1 MLDWVPRSAAL
12 KPFAAGA
19 LLIAEISSGC
29 ARKSAP
35 PPPPPTVLVAPVKR
49 QDLPLFI
56 EAVGTLD
63 GFVNA
68 DIRARVK
75 GYLRT
80 QEYKDG
86 APVQE
91 GQLLFTI
98 EPQEYANAVASARA
112 ALGRAKAA
120 REVGQVSLQRN
131 RLLGQQGLTSQ
142 QTVDNSVAQAEDA
155 SGQVQAAEAALRQSE

>member
-1 MLDWVPRSAAL
+1 MTPRMHGRVPRSTVLRAA
-12 KPFAAGA
+12 AAGA
-19 LLIAEISSGC
+19 LLVVEGLSGC
-29 ARKSAP
+29 TRKSPP

-68 DIRARVK
+68 DIRARLK

-98 EPQEYANAVASARA
+98 EP
-112 ALGRAKAA
+112 
-120 REVGQVSLQRN
+120 
-131 RLLGQQGLTSQ
+131 
-142 QTVDNSVAQAEDA
+142 
-155 SGQVQAAEAALRQSE
+155 

>member
-1 MLDWVPRSAAL
+1 MTPHMLNWVPRSAAL
-12 KPFAAGA
+12 KPAAAGA
-19 LLIAEISSGC
+19 LLVVATCSGC
-29 ARKSAP
+29 ARKSP
-35 PPPPPTVLVAPVKR
+35 PAPPPPTVLVAPVKR

-86 APVQE
+86 SPVQE

-98 EPQEYANAVASARA
+98 EPEEYQNAVASARA
-112 ALGRAKAA
+112 ALSRARAA
-120 REVGQVSLQRN
+120 RDVGQISLQRN
-131 RLLGQQGLTSQ
+131 RLLAQQGVVSQ
-142 QTVDNSVAQAEDA
+142 QALDDA
-155 SGQVQAAEAALRQSE
+155 LAASQD